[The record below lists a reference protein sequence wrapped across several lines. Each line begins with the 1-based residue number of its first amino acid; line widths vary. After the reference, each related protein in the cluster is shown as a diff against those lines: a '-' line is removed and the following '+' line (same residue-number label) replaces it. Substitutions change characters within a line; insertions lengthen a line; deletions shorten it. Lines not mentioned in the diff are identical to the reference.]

1 MCFQPIPHP
10 VDQSHE
16 LNRNFLFASS
26 CTQRLIVPPLLLVER
41 MLYFRAISTELSKQM
56 AEFICRLGTPAGEV
70 VTRTVEAPGVTEARA
85 RLEREGF
92 RVFNVTPPKASGV
105 TALTRLGGRGGQA
118 KVKANDFLLF
128 NQQLAALVRAG
139 IPILQ
144 AISMLRKRAASA
156 RLRAVLGDVED
167 QIRGGAALSQ
177 AFASQGSIFP
187 RIYTASILAGER
199 SGALDE
205 VLLRYVTYMRR
216 NVALRRK
223 IRGALA
229 YPLFLLFA
237 SGCMVTFLTVYVVPR
252 MSDLFS
258 GFGTELPVVTQIVLG
273 ISHWLSANVIWFGP
287 LFIGGT
293 IALFLWSRTEGG
305 RLKVD
310 GLLLKIPLAGN
321 LVVQLSIAQA
331 TRSLATLLAGGI
343 TLVESWEIAA
353 ESITNRELRRR
364 SSAILPMI
372 REGRSFTES
381 LEAAD
386 WVPLLAVDMVGIGER
401 SGSLREMLDEVAI
414 FYDAESEVRLEQ
426 LTTTLEP
433 AILVVMGGIVVTI
446 LLAIYLPII
455 QSISS
460 GAGVTGHH

>member
-1 MCFQPIPHP
+1 
-10 VDQSHE
+10 
-16 LNRNFLFASS
+16 
-26 CTQRLIVPPLLLVER
+26 
-41 MLYFRAISTELSKQM
+41 M

-70 VTRTVEAPGVTEARA
+70 VTRTVEAPGVNEARA

-92 RVFNVTPPKASGV
+92 RVFNVAPPKTTGV
-105 TALTRLGGRGGQA
+105 TALTRFGGRGGQA

-144 AISMLRKRAASA
+144 AISMLRKGAASA
-156 RLRAVLGDVED
+156 RLRAVLGVVES

-252 MSDLFS
+252 MSDLVS
-258 GFGTELPVVTQIVLG
+258 GFCTDVPVVTQIVLG
-273 ISHWLSANVIWFGP
+273 LSKWLSANVIWFGP
-287 LFIGGT
+287 LFIGG
-293 IALFLWSRTEGG
+293 AVVLFLWSRTEAG
-305 RLKVD
+305 RLLVD
-310 GLLLKIPLAGN
+310 
-321 LVVQLSIAQA
+321 
-331 TRSLATLLAGGI
+331 ATL
-343 TLVESWEIAA
+343 
-353 ESITNRELRRR
+353 
-364 SSAILPMI
+364 
-372 REGRSFTES
+372 
-381 LEAAD
+381 
-386 WVPLLAVDMVGIGER
+386 
-401 SGSLREMLDEVAI
+401 
-414 FYDAESEVRLEQ
+414 
-426 LTTTLEP
+426 
-433 AILVVMGGIVVTI
+433 
-446 LLAIYLPII
+446 
-455 QSISS
+455 
-460 GAGVTGHH
+460 

>member
-1 MCFQPIPHP
+1 
-10 VDQSHE
+10 
-16 LNRNFLFASS
+16 
-26 CTQRLIVPPLLLVER
+26 
-41 MLYFRAISTELSKQM
+41 M

-70 VTRTVEAPGVTEARA
+70 VTRTIEAAGVGEARA

-92 RVFNVTPPKASGV
+92 RVFNVTPPKTTGV
-105 TALTRLGGRGGQA
+105 TALTRFGRSGGQSR
-118 KVKANDFLLF
+118 VKANDFLLF

-156 RLRAVLGDVED
+156 GLRAVLGDVED
-167 QIRGGAALSQ
+167 QIRGGAALST
-177 AFASQGSIFP
+177 AFASQGNIFP

-205 VLLRYVTYMRR
+205 VLNRYVTYMRR
-216 NVALRRK
+216 NVGLRRK

-229 YPLFLLFA
+229 YPVFLLFA
-237 SGCMVTFLTVYVVPR
+237 SGLMVTFLTLYVVPR

-258 GFGTELPVVTQIVLG
+258 GFGTELPIVTQIVVGL
-273 ISHWLSANVIWFGP
+273 SKWLSSNVIWFGP
-287 LFIGGT
+287 LVIGGAA
-293 IALFLWSRTEGG
+293 ILFLWSRTAAG

-310 GLLLKIPLAGN
+310 GLILKIPLAGN
-321 LVVQLSIAQA
+321 LVIQLSVSQD

-353 ESITNRELRRR
+353 DSITNRELRRR
-364 SSAILPMI
+364 SSEILPMI

-381 LEAAD
+381 LEVAG
-386 WVPLLAVDMVGIGER
+386 WLPLLAIDMVGIGER
-401 SGSLREMLDEVAI
+401 SGSLREMLDEIAV

-433 AILVVMGGIVVTI
+433 AILVVMGGVVVTI

-455 QSISS
+455 SSIS
-460 GAGVTGHH
+460 GGTGVTGRHH

>member
-1 MCFQPIPHP
+1 
-10 VDQSHE
+10 
-16 LNRNFLFASS
+16 
-26 CTQRLIVPPLLLVER
+26 
-41 MLYFRAISTELSKQM
+41 M

-70 VTRTVEAPGVTEARA
+70 VTRTIEAQGVSEARA

-92 RVFNVTPPKASGV
+92 RVFNVTPPKTTGV
-105 TALTRLGGRGGQA
+105 TALTRLGGRGGQP
-118 KVKANDFLLF
+118 KVKASDFLLF
-128 NQQLAALVRAG
+128 NQQLAALSRAG

-144 AISMLRKRAASA
+144 AITMLRKRAASP

-167 QIRGGAALSQ
+167 QIRGGSALSQ

-252 MSDLFS
+252 MSDLFA
-258 GFGTELPVVTQIVLG
+258 GFGTELPTVTQIVLG
-273 ISHWLSANVIWFGP
+273 LSKWLSSNVLWFGP
-287 LFIGGT
+287 LFIGGA
-293 IALFLWSRTEGG
+293 IVLFLWSRTAAG
-305 RLKVD
+305 RLRVD
-310 GLLLKIPLAGN
+310 ATILKIPLAGS

-364 SSAILPMI
+364 SGAILPMI

-381 LEAAD
+381 IEAAN
-386 WVPLLAVDMVGIGER
+386 WVPLLAVDMIGIGER
-401 SGSLREMLDEVAI
+401 SGSLREMLDEVAV

-455 QSISS
+455 QSISG
-460 GAGVTGHH
+460 GAGVTGRH

>member
-1 MCFQPIPHP
+1 
-10 VDQSHE
+10 
-16 LNRNFLFASS
+16 
-26 CTQRLIVPPLLLVER
+26 
-41 MLYFRAISTELSKQM
+41 M

-70 VTRTVEAPGVTEARA
+70 VTRTVEAPGMQEAKV

-92 RVFNVTPPKASGV
+92 RVFNVTPPKGSGV
-105 TALTRLGGRGGQA
+105 TALTRLGRSGSHPR
-118 KVKANDFLLF
+118 VKANDFLLF
-128 NQQLAALVRAG
+128 NQQLAALIRAG

-156 RLRAVLGDVED
+156 RLRAVLGEVEE
-167 QIRGGAALSQ
+167 QIRGGSALSE
-177 AFASQGSIFP
+177 AFAAQGGIFP

-199 SGALDE
+199 SGALDD
-205 VLLRYVTYMRR
+205 VLSRYVTYMRR

-237 SGCMVTFLTVYVVPR
+237 SACMVTFLTVYVVPR
-252 MSDLFS
+252 MSDLFT
-258 GFGTELPVVTQIVLG
+258 GFGNELPTVTQIVVGL
-273 ISHWLSANVIWFGP
+273 SRWMSANVVWFGP
-287 LFIGGT
+287 VVIGGA
-293 IALFLWSRTEGG
+293 ILLLLWSRTPSGKLQLSALV
-305 RLKVD
+305 LKV
-310 GLLLKIPLAGN
+310 PLAGS
-321 LVVQLSIAQA
+321 LAVQLSVAQV

-343 TLVESWEIAA
+343 TLVESWEIAS
-353 ESITNRELRRR
+353 ESITNLELRRR
-364 SSAILPMI
+364 SSEILPMI

-381 LEAAD
+381 LEAAG
-386 WVPLLAVDMVGIGER
+386 WLPLLAVDMIGIGER
-401 SGSLREMLDEVAI
+401 SGSLREMLDEVAV

-433 AILVVMGGIVVTI
+433 AILVVMGGVVVTI

>member
-1 MCFQPIPHP
+1 
-10 VDQSHE
+10 
-16 LNRNFLFASS
+16 
-26 CTQRLIVPPLLLVER
+26 
-41 MLYFRAISTELSKQM
+41 M

-70 VTRTVEAPGVTEARA
+70 VTRTVEAPGVNEARA

-92 RVFNVTPPKASGV
+92 RVFNVTPPKTSGV
-105 TALTRLGGRGGQA
+105 TTLTRLGGRGGQP
-118 KVKANDFLLF
+118 KVKANDFLIF

-144 AISMLRKRAASA
+144 AIAMLRKRAASA
-156 RLRAVLGDVED
+156 RLRAVLGDVEE

-258 GFGTELPVVTQIVLG
+258 GFGTELPIVTQIVLG
-273 ISHWLSANVIWFGP
+273 LSRWLSSNVIWFGP
-287 LFIGGT
+287 LFIGGA
-293 IALFLWSRTEGG
+293 IALFLWSRTELG
-305 RLKVD
+305 RMKVD
-310 GLLLKIPLAGN
+310 ALILKLPLAGN
-321 LVVQLSIAQA
+321 LVIQLSIAQA

-381 LEAAD
+381 LESAK

-401 SGSLREMLDEVAI
+401 SGSLREMLDEVAV

-455 QSISS
+455 QSIST